1 MTKERRGAELEPLL
15 ADATLWRRFMGMV
28 YESILLVGP
37 VLVYGFLYAVVTGQT
52 DDPNGEGGSKRLGL
66 QLSVFALCLFYFAW
80 GWSRGRVTLPMQTLA
95 LRVVDARTGSDLS
108 LSQAWLRAAVGSLS
122 LITGL
127 WLIVGLMRSDRQ
139 SFHDW
144 IAGTRLV
151 HTPRR

>member
-1 MTKERRGAELEPLL
+1 VAQSQES
-15 ADATLWRRFMGMV
+15 DATVWRRFMAMV

-37 VLVYGFLYAVVTGQT
+37 VLVYGFVYAVLTGQT
-52 DDPNGEGGSKRLGL
+52 DETPGEASAKRLGL
-66 QLSVFALCLFYFAW
+66 QLSVYALCLLYFAW

-95 LRVVDARTGSDLS
+95 LRVVDAQTGGGLS
-108 LSQAWLRAAVGSLS
+108 LSQALFRAVVGSLS

-127 WLIVGLMRSDRQ
+127 WLVFGLLRSDRQ

-151 HTPRR
+151 HTPRI